1 MKHDFSPTTLRR
13 QIAHL
18 SDLDLVRTR
27 YCYQIGST
35 FVACALVED
44 SVISSMLVCDRV
56 KVNTV
61 LREDISNWEKLLLK
75 QKQLQDSTLGTLIS
89 LLSKQGIAPADLSY
103 LRWLKSKRDFF
114 IHRFFHTGAW
124 PGDMSERDVDSL
136 CRTLGALEIIFLRG
150 ARRMIHILGRAGLM
164 RLEVLSEGVL
174 AFNPDAFEGWDTED
188 HADSGLR

>member
-1 MKHDFSPTTLRR
+1 MKHDFSPRTLRR

-44 SVISSMLVCDRV
+44 SVISSMLICDRV

-61 LREDISNWEKLLLK
+61 LREDISNWEQLLLK
-75 QKQLQDSTLGTLIS
+75 QKQLQDSTLGSLIS
-89 LLSKQGIAPADLSY
+89 LLAKQSIAPADLSY

-136 CRTLGALEIIFLRG
+136 CRTLGALEIVFLRG
-150 ARRMIHILGRAGLM
+150 SRRMIHILGRAGLM

-174 AFNPDAFEGWDTED
+174 AFNPDAFEDWDAED
-188 HADSGLR
+188 QAGSGLR